1 MVVRTQIYLPEDLH
15 NRLRSRGRI
24 LKQSMA
30 EQVREA
36 VERYLEAADAPRS
49 VPNDPIWDL
58 PDHAFKAP
66 PGSPTDVA
74 ARHDAYLYGWRSKK
88 PLRTRKA
95 GSKRSSRR

>member
-1 MVVRTQIYLPEDLH
+1 MVVRTQLYLPEDLH

-36 VERYLEAADAPRS
+36 VERYLAAEDAPQS
-49 VPNDPIWDL
+49 LPDDPIWTL
-58 PDHAFKAP
+58 PDQAFEGP
-66 PGSPTDVA
+66 SGSPTNVA

-88 PLRTRKA
+88 PARARKA
-95 GSKRSSRR
+95 GSRRSSRR

>member
-1 MVVRTQIYLPEDLH
+1 MAVRTQLYLPEDLH

-24 LKQSMA
+24 LNQSMA

-49 VPNDPIWDL
+49 VPNDPIWAL

-66 PGSPTDVA
+66 PGSPSDVA
-74 ARHDAYLYGWRSKK
+74 ARHDAYLYGWRNKK
-88 PLRTRKA
+88 PTRTRKA
-95 GSKRSSRR
+95 GSKRSVQR

>member
-36 VERYLEAADAPRS
+36 VERYLAAEDAPQS
-49 VPNDPIWDL
+49 LPDDPIWTL
-58 PDHAFKAP
+58 PDHGFQGP
-66 PGSPTDVA
+66 PGSPTNVA
-74 ARHDAYLYGWRSKK
+74 AMHDAYLYGWRSKK
-88 PLRTRKA
+88 PTRTGKA
-95 GSKRSSRR
+95 GSKRSAQR